1 MGFAK
6 FMASPTGRGIRIVAG
21 LILIA
26 IGWFA
31 MSGVGGWIVAIIG
44 VVPILAGVMDWCL
57 IAPLL
62 GAPFQGK
69 DVRTD

>member
-6 FMASPTGRGIRIVAG
+6 FMASPAGRGIRIVAG
-21 LILIA
+21 LLLIA
-26 IGWFA
+26 LGWFG
-31 MSGVGGWIVAIIG
+31 MSGVGGWVVMIIG
-44 VVPILAGVMDWCL
+44 VIPILAGALDWCL

-69 DVRTD
+69 DVRSE